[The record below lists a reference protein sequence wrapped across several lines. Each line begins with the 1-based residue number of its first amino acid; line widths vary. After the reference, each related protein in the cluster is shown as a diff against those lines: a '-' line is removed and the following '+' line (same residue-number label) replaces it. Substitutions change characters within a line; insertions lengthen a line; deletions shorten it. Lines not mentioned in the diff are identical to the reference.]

1 MEGWPV
7 DSRVQTPPETLAKRQ
22 GPRKV
27 LPELNWDVPI
37 IDIGTWSSS
46 RLLSEEH
53 KSLPRLSWANINS
66 EGPRISTGNTRC
78 IFPPT
83 RDALSLADGLSF
95 ERKVLATNTWLRSR
109 EGVDDLEAIVL
120 RELLEDDEKFAK
132 AAATYN
138 PYCSDLLAMDFL
150 TKGHRKRAG
159 IIAYPMGQS
168 FDTLGASVLFDEKWG
183 TVFSSGEQSGW
194 KAPSSILQITN
205 SNTIYKPDATT
216 YANSGCLF
224 AVRTL
229 FDVHFVSI
237 SPRPGA
243 SVVAKQRVLSSF
255 GRADIGNHRPFE
267 LVFNPHERSHAG
279 LVVSD
284 VGEVWSFG
292 LDSKPSLLYTQIDDP
307 ITRVGAYD
315 LPYWGL
321 RWGVHPETFM
331 LGSRSKI
338 SFYDKRTST
347 IASVL
352 PVPQTVTSFDTI
364 RNENFAQIFLS
375 DMKYVSLVDERMLG
389 RPIISWAH
397 HRDGDM
403 TLRIKAVE
411 LGQKKVGLLTSKR
424 SSFISVYDPVLSE
437 SGGLKGCD
445 SYGLEWD
452 SPNNCIP
459 ASIAVYIPPTTVR
472 PTLFHLS
479 NVGAIYRQDL
489 AIGACEPSVERVV
502 WEHELKNIAEKV
514 ELQHERYSKEDMA
527 KCREVNVRNKYE
539 RIFMNSN
546 TDLDGPSV
554 AEIIDLAPTA
564 FQRANEP
571 IDRPMILHDLARV
584 VPQETASVIPRSF
597 FASTRSLPLP
607 KARLLLRHTE
617 HLRSQSQ
624 ETVSWSYDLLKTQ
637 AHIWPGLSPTPTVDD
652 LLAFSVLDNASERAS
667 KRDKEARQEI
677 ALDLALSTTV
687 YSTVPFQPS
696 RPKLRPAP
704 VARDNDD
711 MLSVAASALTLE
723 GIEPPHVQHVQ
734 PCPTKGLVDGKKGAE
749 QRQSLVARLLASEWD
764 PDSSPGDYEFH
775 DPYNQDYDEA
785 MPAWK
790 LMARTKADKELL
802 EQAKLRLMSGRAA
815 MAPVGSVLLPSV
827 QISRTKPPAISNP
840 VAVRVVRQVE
850 SQPELAAKQTA
861 SDQLG
866 EATSSQMNGS
876 SQAANTQVLPGPF
889 GVRPGGSAAP
899 KKKKSRLPGF

>member
-95 ERKVLATNTWLRSR
+95 ERRYSLQSR

-168 FDTLGASVLFDEKWG
+168 FDTLAGQLGASVLFDEKWG

-321 RWGVHPETFM
+321 RWGYTQRP
-331 LGSRSKI
+331 LCW
-338 SFYDKRTST
+338 TST

-411 LGQKKVGLLTSKR
+411 LGQTEKVGLLTSKR

-624 ETVSWSYDLLKTQ
+624 ETRTRQRIGESFQKRQRSETRDSTGLGSINNCIFDCSLPTISAQ
-637 AHIWPGLSPTPTVDD
+637 AATC
-652 LLAFSVLDNASERAS
+652 
-667 KRDKEARQEI
+667 
-677 ALDLALSTTV
+677 
-687 YSTVPFQPS
+687 
-696 RPKLRPAP
+696 P

-802 EQAKLRLMSGRAA
+802 EQAKSRLMSGRAA

-827 QISRTKPPAISNP
+827 QISRTKPLAISNP